1 MTEPKWSTGQ
11 PSVALTHIFCGQI
24 NGDVAEGFHS
34 RPGNRNPSC
43 AKAYNYQKYRD
54 DQDGLRCYVN
64 ERVYDAKRS
73 LWIDR
78 PVPST
83 GYFCFFPQAWTIAD
97 TVRNIQNIYAHC
109 EAKDRIKNNRI
120 CGRNYM
126 GQGFDV
132 IVFLQKVGLHN
143 RVVSSFATPPNKV
156 NCNVKCPLNKM
167 GGRKTE
173 KMEFVRYLLSMIE
186 K

>member
-24 NGDVAEGFHS
+24 NRDVAEGFHS
-34 RPGNRNPSC
+34 RPGNRDPSC
-43 AKAYNYQKYRD
+43 AKAYNYQRFRD

-64 ERVYDAKRS
+64 ERVYDAKRIQ
-73 LWIDR
+73 WIDR
-78 PVPST
+78 AVPNT
-83 GYFCFFPQAWTIAD
+83 GHFCFFPQAWTIAN
-97 TVRNIQNIYAHC
+97 TVQNIQDIYVHC
-109 EAKDRIKNNRI
+109 QNGINNNRI

-132 IVFLQKVGLHN
+132 IVFLQQAGAGY
-143 RVVSSFATPPNKV
+143 RVVSSFATPPNEV
-156 NCNVKCPLNKM
+156 NCNVNCPLNNM
-167 GGRKTE
+167 GGRKTDQ
-173 KMEFVRYLLSMIE
+173 MEFVRYLLSMLE